1 MRAMRDGGASIRWW
15 NVCLIVYADGA
26 ASTGRALRF
35 QIGTSNEGRGG
46 RRYLPYAYTEQ
57 GIAMLS
63 SVLRSE
69 TAVRVSVQIMRAFVE
84 MRRFLAANAQVFE
97 RVRPRSARREK
108 LEVHFKQV
116 PRQMAGM

>member
-1 MRAMRDGGASIRWW
+1 
-15 NVCLIVYADGA
+15 
-26 ASTGRALRF
+26 
-35 QIGTSNEGRGG
+35 
-46 RRYLPYAYTEQ
+46 
-57 GIAMLS
+57 MLS

-69 TAVRVSVQIMRAFVE
+69 TAVRVSVRVSVQIMRAFVE